1 MSGKKRKLK
10 SKQEMARDD
19 LAEFFTQLAEKLK
32 SDQLVFKM
40 GDRDIA
46 MEVPQSFQLKIEVVE
61 KIKKKGSAHRLSI
74 DMRWA
79 DTIAEAKPEISLG

>member
-1 MSGKKRKLK
+1 MSGKKRQLK